1 MESRSPRQGKEQ
13 GQRPREAKGS
23 GTFWKPKEGECD
35 VRVVNAEEGTGRG
48 QVGRGQIK
56 EFGFYSKINGK
67 ILKDS
72 VVFKRQAGVPIEAH
86 HLTNP
91 TGM

>member
-1 MESRSPRQGKEQ
+1 M
-13 GQRPREAKGS
+13 
-23 GTFWKPKEGECD
+23 
-35 VRVVNAEEGTGRG
+35 NAEEGTGRG